1 MSVIS
6 EEEKINSS
14 LVADLKASAVLTY
27 NDADAATIGSIAAAM
42 PDTNLKMQSII
53 KDLTFNWLGPI
64 PNAGEEIA
72 SSSVHPNYH
81 VIKAVIST
89 TQASKCASVLGPDTS
104 DPRSELYYHANMVV
118 LVKHS
123 FIFEKTVSTCNV
135 QSFYTELGIAAD
147 IPVVDGAIAFDCP
160 YMKTTY
166 VLILGNALLL
176 VLLLIKTLLLRL
188 WVNILVCSKLNL
200 TALPN
205 VIGKLVITP
214 LLMVGV

>member
-118 LVKHS
+118 LGEHS
-123 FIFEKTVSTCNV
+123 FVFGKTGRTCNV
-135 QSFYTELGIAAD
+135 QPFYA
-147 IPVVDGAIAFDCP
+147 
-160 YMKTTY
+160 
-166 VLILGNALLL
+166 
-176 VLLLIKTLLLRL
+176 
-188 WVNILVCSKLNL
+188 
-200 TALPN
+200 
-205 VIGKLVITP
+205 
-214 LLMVGV
+214 